1 MNKKQNHI
9 TPPRLAQKLLLLFL
23 KEELAE
29 EVQGDLE
36 EKFYQTVNH
45 HSLFRAKRNYWFQV
59 INYIRPF
66 ALKRNRSYQSK
77 PITMFRHNFKVS
89 TRQMLNNKGY
99 SAINVFG
106 LALGMTV
113 AMLIGLWVHDELTF
127 NQYHE
132 EYDTT
137 YQLLR
142 QENGSK
148 GRYTS
153 EWFYTGM
160 GALLKETLPHK
171 LENLLM
177 SKGTPF
183 SRVLAHG
190 DKKLSFSGLY
200 AESHFPSF
208 FGLDMKYGNEDGLN
222 DLYSIM
228 LSESTAK
235 KLFGDQNPVGE
246 LISMDITDQ
255 YMVSGVY
262 FDLPKNSEF
271 SGTDYLS
278 SYKTFFAKWPERLN
292 IWDNMNTKVYAKIQ
306 PGNDLEEL
314 NEQINGLFIPRL
326 AETSKERDPNYLLHP
341 MSQWHTTTFVEGVL
355 GKNQTYR
362 YIWMYGFLGVFV
374 LTLACINF
382 MNLSTARSEKRAK
395 EVGVRKTLGSLRQQL
410 ISQFYLESFLYSFL
424 AFVLSLL
431 LLKALLPWFN
441 HTSAKDIVPPW
452 QVSTFWLAC
461 ISFIIFTTLIAGSY
475 PAAYLSSFKPINAL
489 RGGLKFG
496 KRATTPRKVLVVF
509 QFLISVMLI
518 IGSITINNQIQ
529 EAKNRPIG
537 YSPNGMISISP
548 TSPNYHKN
556 RAVLRQEI
564 LNTGMVT
571 EVGFSNYSI
580 TNDRGWNNGF
590 RWDGMDPAFDE
601 SFNTVHITE
610 GFAEAMG
617 MEFIAGRN
625 FDPTRIADKN
635 GIILNESALQAMQLE
650 DPIGMVITYD
660 PSWAEAAN
668 FTIVGVV
675 KDMIKASPFEQT
687 RQSVMFNSEDKRY
700 TAYMYMRLN
709 PDVSASESLSA
720 IEQVFNEILPEAPF
734 DYRFADDD
742 YNKKF
747 EAEIRISD
755 LAIFFTI
762 LAILISCLGLFGLSA
777 FVAEQKTKEIGIR
790 KVLGAS
796 ILHLWQLLS
805 KEFAVLVLTAS
816 IIAIPIAHYFLEDWL
831 STYELRTKLS
841 WDIFAFAG
849 LGGLAITLI
858 TVSYQSLKAALANP
872 VDSLRTE

>member
-1 MNKKQNHI
+1 MKNFEDHT
-9 TPPRLAQKLLLLFL
+9 TPPRLAQKLLLWFL
-23 KEELAE
+23 KDELAE

-36 EKFYQTVNH
+36 EKFYQTQSA
-45 HSLFRAKRNYWFQV
+45 HSTAKAKRNYWYQV
-59 INYIRPF
+59 MKYIRPF
-66 ALKRNRSYQSK
+66 AIKNNRSYHSK
-77 PITMFRHNFKVS
+77 PSTMFRHNFKVS
-89 TRQMLNNKGY
+89 ARQMLKNKGY
-99 SAINVFG
+99 SSINIFG

-113 AMLIGLWVHDELTF
+113 AMLIGLWVHDELTY
-127 NQYHE
+127 NHYHKD
-132 EYDTT
+132 YNTT

-142 QENGSK
+142 QQNSSR
-148 GRYTS
+148 GRFTS
-153 EWFYTGM
+153 ESLYTGM

-177 SKGTPF
+177 SKGNRFT
-183 SRVLAHG
+183 RVLAYG

-208 FGLDMKYGNEDGLN
+208 FGLEMKYGSEDGLK
-222 DLYSIM
+222 DLYNIM

-235 KLFGDQNPVGE
+235 RLFGDTNPVGE
-246 LISMDITDQ
+246 IISMDISDQ

-262 FDLPKNSEF
+262 LDLPKNSAF

-292 IWDNMNTKVYAKIQ
+292 IWDNLNTKIYAKIQ
-306 PGNDLEEL
+306 PENDLEEL
-314 NEQINGLFIPRL
+314 NQQINDLFIPRL
-326 AETSKERDPNYLLHP
+326 EESTREKDPNYLLHP
-341 MSQWHTTTFVEGVL
+341 MSQWHTTAFVEGKL
-355 GKNQTYR
+355 GKNQAYR
-362 YIWMYGFLGVFV
+362 YIWMYGMLGVFV

-395 EVGVRKTLGSLRQQL
+395 EVGVRKTLGSLRKQL
-410 ISQFYLESFLYSFL
+410 ISQFYLESFLYSLL
-424 AFVLSLL
+424 AFVLSLF

-441 HTSAKDIVPPW
+441 QTSAKDIVPPW

-461 ISFIIFTTLIAGSY
+461 ILFIIFTTLIAGSY

-496 KRATTPRKVLVVF
+496 RRGTTPRKILVVF
-509 QFLISVMLI
+509 QFVISVILI

-556 RAVLRQEI
+556 RAILRQEI

-571 EVGFSNYSI
+571 GIGFSNYSI
-580 TNDRGWNNGF
+580 TNDSGWNNGF

-601 SFNTVHITE
+601 HFNTVHITE
-610 GFAEAMG
+610 GFAEAVG

-625 FDPTRIADKN
+625 FDRNRIADKN
-635 GIILNESALQAMQLE
+635 GVILNESALDAMQLE

-668 FTIVGVV
+668 YTIVGVV
-675 KDMIKASPFEQT
+675 KDMIKASPFEET
-687 RQSVMFNSEDKRY
+687 RQSVMFNSEEKRY
-700 TAYMYMRLN
+700 TAHMYMRLN
-709 PDVSASESLSA
+709 PGVSASESLA
-720 IEQVFNEILPEAPF
+720 TIEAVFNEILPEAPF

-742 YNKKF
+742 YDKKF
-747 EAEIRISD
+747 DAEMRVSD

-796 ILHLWQLLS
+796 ILHLWRLLS
-805 KEFAVLVLTAS
+805 KEFAVLVIIAS
-816 IIAIPIAHYFLEDWL
+816 IIAIPIARYFLENWL
-831 STYELRTKLS
+831 STYELRTALS
-841 WDIFAFAG
+841 WDIFALAG

-858 TVSYQSLKAALANP
+858 TVSYQSLKAALTNP
-872 VDSLRTE
+872 VNSLRTE